1 MTISHSTLGAAALN
15 DGEHISVKKKLQ
27 PMKFCVF
34 SRGKTTENRSVSAQ
48 RSTWQGEKNLKIE
61 GVNFLIFEKNFLE
74 IYIKFACWWWF
85 CCLSAKH
92 FHIVLCVWFYNS
104 ELRHVR
110 IFVTPCSFYVLLQCD
125 GKARCFFWHKDA
137 GSVTKLYRKR
147 ELRCVG
153 WSKEQCS
160 FATRDC
166 CFTDRAD
173 LTVGP
178 TLSSEKSGWVFWSIA
193 PKYCPRSIGTVAV
206 DSYQN
211 C

>member
-1 MTISHSTLGAAALN
+1 
-15 DGEHISVKKKLQ
+15 
-27 PMKFCVF
+27 MKF
-34 SRGKTTENRSVSAQ
+34 SRGKTTENGSVSAQ
-48 RSTWQGEKNLKIE
+48 RSTWRGEKHLKIE
-61 GVNFLIFEKNFLE
+61 GVNFLIFEKTFFE
-74 IYIKFACWWWF
+74 IYIKFACWWCV
-85 CCLSAKH
+85 CCRSAKY

-125 GKARCFFWHKDA
+125 GKARFFFFWHKDA
-137 GSVTKLYRKR
+137 GRVTKLYRKR

-178 TLSSEKSGWVFWSIA
+178 TLSPEKSGRVFWSIA
-193 PKYCPRSIGTVAV
+193 PKYCPWSIGTVAV